1 MSKSKNDDELEKLY
15 KELKQIEN
23 GESKDKHELRDFF
36 LGLLMFGAGLFM
48 ILQNAQVT
56 SSVGYGGYFYRIGP
70 WGVPNGLIILPV
82 IIGIFMLIF
91 RIGDIG
97 LWQVFFLVIVGRGKG
112 AANCRYQNGNYKHN
126 RNCGVLG
133 LFGYQLYSF
142 ADAALASGH
151 GGGGYAY
158 QPRVGSALGNHA
170 NKRLAVIQAQRLA

>member
-56 SSVGYGGYFYRIGP
+56 SSVGYGGYFYRIGT

-82 IIGIFMLIF
+82 IIGIFMLLMFDKKLPGWIVTILGIIF
-91 RIGDIG
+91 ILLTVLMHTRLVWRSTSAYIFIIMFG
-97 LWQVFFLVIVGRGKG
+97 LVAAGG
-112 AANCRYQNGNYKHN
+112 ALMLK
-126 RNCGVLG
+126 VL
-133 LFGYQLYSF
+133 FKS
-142 ADAALASGH
+142 
-151 GGGGYAY
+151 
-158 QPRVGSALGNHA
+158 
-170 NKRLAVIQAQRLA
+170 K